1 MDTLTKTKS
10 ASKEINHD
18 AIDGLSLMLADTYVL
33 YLKTQNFHWNVT
45 GPHFSALHA
54 MFEEQYKQLA
64 EAVDVIA
71 ERIRALRAPA
81 PASFTQ
87 FLKLAS
93 LEEADNNLNADQMV
107 KELLSDHEA
116 IAKSISKLF
125 SVMQECGDEVTLD
138 LLIERK
144 NEHDKTA
151 WMLRSTA
158 GIN

>member
-1 MDTLTKTKS
+1 MKNKITPT
-10 ASKEINHD
+10 ENNHN

-45 GPHFSALHA
+45 GPHFSALHK
-54 MFEEQYKQLA
+54 MFEDQYRQLA

-71 ERIRALRAPA
+71 ERIRALKAPA

-93 LEEADNNLNADQMV
+93 LEEADNNLSADEMV
-107 KELLSDHEA
+107 QELLNDHES

-125 SVMQECGDEVTLD
+125 VIMQQCGDEVTLD
-138 LLIERK
+138 MLIERK

-151 WMLRSTA
+151 WMLRSTLGLA
-158 GIN
+158 